1 MKEHQPQEE
10 LNSEKVQQVG
20 ERTGDEN
27 EHLKETPESPVL
39 LQQRNCNYKW
49 P

>member
-1 MKEHQPQEE
+1 MQEE
-10 LNSEKVQQVG
+10 LKSEKMQQVG

-49 P
+49 L

>member
-1 MKEHQPQEE
+1 MKEYQPQEE
-10 LNSEKVQQVG
+10 LNSEKVQQVE

-27 EHLKETPESPVL
+27 EHLKETPESPVR

-49 P
+49 L